1 MMKELLETSF
11 FALLAGDSRKN
22 FEDEKYGV
30 AIREFACELREAS
43 ETEEDDA
50 SVRVRMLERTQVG
63 LEYWL
68 ERVAMD
74 DASGEKWRVCLLLYS
89 GGVKTGGGGM
99 PLVT

>member
-1 MMKELLETSF
+1 MKELLETSF
-11 FALLAGDSRKN
+11 FALLAGDSRES

-43 ETEEDDA
+43 ETEEDDT

-99 PLVT
+99 SLVT

>member
-11 FALLAGDSRKN
+11 FALLAGDSREN

-30 AIREFACELREAS
+30 AIREFACELREVS
-43 ETEEDDA
+43 EADEDDT

-74 DASGEKWRVCLLLYS
+74 DASGEKWRVCLLLYPGS
-89 GGVKTGGGGM
+89 VEIGGGGM
-99 PLVT
+99 SLVT